1 MRYLPISNLVAIS
14 VIRSTVAVSQC
25 LCSDN
30 PYFTMAPKCKNS
42 DAEENVVYKV
52 FSTIGNFK
60 YTLTFLERILYR

>member
-1 MRYLPISNLVAIS
+1 
-14 VIRSTVAVSQC
+14 
-25 LCSDN
+25 
-30 PYFTMAPKCKNS
+30 MAPKCKNS